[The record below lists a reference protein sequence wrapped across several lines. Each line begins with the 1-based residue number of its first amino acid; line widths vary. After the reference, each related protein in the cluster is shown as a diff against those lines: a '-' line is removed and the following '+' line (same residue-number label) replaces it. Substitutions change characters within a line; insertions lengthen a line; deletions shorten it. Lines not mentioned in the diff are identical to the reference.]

1 MSLTLGRP
9 VGVDDQD
16 IDVGYPVDIDDQG
29 LSHLHAEQGGS
40 PTAVPPEPTTSV
52 MSGFT
57 ALTKLCKIAGRIN
70 HALYRPS
77 HGRTLQDPNWVA
89 SQQNLINKLD
99 KSLRDWLDHE
109 VPSKYKDPSSSRP
122 IQLVSAVLSNSYFA
136 CLITLHR
143 NFLPPSPGEGR
154 PRAPPS
160 SASLSHCVAAARS
173 VIHIA
178 AQSRVLLPPSH
189 HLAVFCQYLWSAA
202 VLLLL
207 CEVQAKDQVVIDA
220 VGSQVDSTRKSLR
233 ALEPVWPG
241 TTKLKELLNE
251 AEHRAKE
258 VVAYERSG
266 GRNRK
271 RKSSVDERGAKRPSL
286 AGVKRSSSSST
297 GRNGRD
303 NSPRGGA
310 GARGVGGVTLNPPS
324 NVGAAASATWR
335 SPGQAGLPSLPGSMT
350 SPSLTRFPAN
360 QYEMSDTRTNTISVD
375 LGAGAGGGRGQ
386 GITFNNPSGSYGS
399 ASNANLSPVTATVNG
414 TFNIPPPPD
423 QQFTFDVGGVD
434 FNGLEMLQGFGDFSS
449 LWSSMINDQFGDGIS
464 PSMNTGAGVAGSNGA
479 GGQAGAVGQ
488 GAGAGSGSGGHGM
501 ANMGPPTGMTT
512 GVHASPVGHAFTS
525 HSNTGQAAEWFSP
538 SGSDR
543 ARLTPGAQLTTPGGG
558 PVPHGFPMGD
568 TPTPG
573 FLGNLP
579 DLTSSEFWS
588 SVAGAGQ
595 DWGADPNVPFN
606 I

>member
-1 MSLTLGRP
+1 M
-9 VGVDDQD
+9 DDQD
-16 IDVGYPVDIDDQG
+16 IDVGYPVDIDDHG
-29 LSHLHAEQGGS
+29 LSQLGSEQGSS

-57 ALTKLCKIAGRIN
+57 ALTKLCRIAGRIN

-77 HGRTLQDPNWVA
+77 HGRTLQDPNWVT

-251 AEHRAKE
+251 AEDRAKE

-266 GRNRK
+266 GRHGRK
-271 RKSSVDERGAKRPSL
+271 RKSSYDDRGAKRPGL
-286 AGVKRSSSSST
+286 AGIKRSSSSTS
-297 GRNGRD
+297 RGRD
-303 NSPRGGA
+303 NSPRG
-310 GARGVGGVTLNPPS
+310 VSTNP
-324 NVGAAASATWR
+324 GAAATTFR
-335 SPGQAGLPSLPGSMT
+335 SPSQASALPLQPGSNL
-350 SPSLTRFPAN
+350 SPSLSRFPAN
-360 QYEMSDTRTNTISVD
+360 QYEISDTRTISVD
-375 LGAGAGGGRGQ
+375 LSGGNRSQNISYNPSATSGFGGGGN
-386 GITFNNPSGSYGS
+386 T
-399 ASNANLSPVTATVNG
+399 NLSPVTSTLG
-414 TFNIPPPPD
+414 GGFNMPPPP
-423 QQFTFDVGGVD
+423 QEQFTFDVGGID
-434 FNGLEMLQGFGDFSS
+434 FNGLEMLQGFGDFST
-449 LWSSMINDQFGDGIS
+449 LWSSMINDQFGEGIS
-464 PSMNTGAGVAGSNGA
+464 PSQLNQNAGGMGDMTGLGTDFGVSGNGAGVGSNPGQGLGHGA
-479 GGQAGAVGQ
+479 GGAA
-488 GAGAGSGSGGHGM
+488 AGSSG
-501 ANMGPPTGMTT
+501 ANMGPPLAASLQ
-512 GVHASPVGHAFTS
+512 ASPAAPTRG
-525 HSNTGQAAEWFSP
+525 TGGMGNSSTGDWFSP
-538 SGSDR
+538 SGLVRDR
-543 ARLTPGAQLTTPGGG
+543 TKHQTHTPQLTPGGSVAPHPFPNPGN
-558 PVPHGFPMGD
+558 D
-568 TPTPG
+568 ATTPG

>member
-1 MSLTLGRP
+1 
-9 VGVDDQD
+9 VDDQD
-16 IDVGYPVDIDDQG
+16 IDVGYPVDIDDTG
-29 LSHLHAEQGGS
+29 LSHLHTEQGAS
-40 PTAVPPEPTTSV
+40 PTSVPPEPTTSV

-251 AEHRAKE
+251 AEDRAKE

-266 GRNRK
+266 GRHRK
-271 RKSSVDERGAKRPSL
+271 RKSSHDERGGKRPSL

-297 GRNGRD
+297 GRNGRN
-303 NSPRGGA
+303 NSPRG
-310 GARGVGGVTLNPPS
+310 VTINPPS
-324 NVGAAASATWR
+324 NAGAAASAVWKG
-335 SPGQAGLPSLPGSMT
+335 SPGQGGIPALPGT
-350 SPSLTRFPAN
+350 LASPSLSRFPAN
-360 QYEMSDTRTNTISVD
+360 QYEMSDTRTISVD
-375 LGAGAGGGRGQ
+375 LGAGAGNRGQ
-386 GITFNNPSGSYGS
+386 GIAFNNPLSGY
-399 ASNANLSPVTATVNG
+399 ATHNNNNANLSPITSTVSGSFSFPN
-414 TFNIPPPPD
+414 PPD
-423 QQFTFDVGGVD
+423 QQFSFDVGGVE

-449 LWSSMINDQFGDGIS
+449 LWSSMINDQYGEGVS
-464 PSMNTGAGVAGSNGA
+464 PSLGGVQGGMDDMGAGSASGAGVGGTNGGA
-479 GGQAGAVGQ
+479 GMGAAG
-488 GAGAGSGSGGHGM
+488 GAGAGGG
-501 ANMGPPTGMTT
+501 NMGPPLS
-512 GVHASPVGHAFTS
+512 GVHPSPSGSIPPAHN
-525 HSNTGQAAEWFSP
+525 NTQMPNTNTNSDWFSP
-538 SGSDR
+538 SNSDR
-543 ARLTPGAQLTTPGGG
+543 TKHTPGAHGQGQGQGQMTTPGGG
-558 PVPHGFPMGD
+558 PVPHGFPMSD
-568 TPTPG
+568 APTPG
-573 FLGNLP
+573 LNLP

-588 SVAGAGQ
+588 SIAGAGQ